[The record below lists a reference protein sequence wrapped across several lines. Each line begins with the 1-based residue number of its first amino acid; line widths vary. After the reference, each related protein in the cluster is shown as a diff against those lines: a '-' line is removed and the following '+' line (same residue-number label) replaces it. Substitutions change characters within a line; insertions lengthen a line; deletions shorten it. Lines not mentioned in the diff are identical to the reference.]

1 MAKNNSES
9 PNAEYAEFYDIPR
22 MTIGEIKD
30 ELKMNFT
37 DRIYRGVFCI
47 VGEAGL
53 GKSQA
58 VHQAARELG
67 ARVSVIFT
75 AQFGLLG
82 AGVPSVKDVE
92 EGFFK
97 IKLPTVFPKKGE
109 RSIVLFDEINMGQQH
124 AISMFFSVIEDRR
137 IYDYRLPDDCLVVAI
152 MNPAT
157 ESYSVQQIEN
167 NAALRRRLKFVY
179 AIHSTEEWLNH
190 ARTREFHY
198 SDRQSPVVQTPKV
211 RDLYSNNPE
220 LAEQLNLGMPC
231 HEHVRS
237 FIGTAPSMLYDDH
250 NKKNNRPFAC
260 PASWQTTSL
269 DCYALEYSGV
279 SLTSS
284 RALSRFGATLNMT
297 TAVQFQSFIEDN
309 NVILNPVEFLQDPKA
324 FLKKFQEVEDAGKQ
338 PRLIEFVYNLLNY
351 MFEKEYDVDKA
362 YSALFLFFESCPAEY
377 SALLT
382 DNISST
388 ATRYGKEAYR
398 AKLINSF
405 VKDKDR
411 FRAHLRHS
419 EKAHDAVDQFLRLN
433 G

>member
-9 PNAEYAEFYDIPR
+9 QNVEYADLYNIPR

-30 ELKMNFT
+30 ELKMNFEN
-37 DRIYRGVFCI
+37 RLYRGVYCI

-53 GKSQA
+53 GKSQS
-58 VHQAARELG
+58 VHQAARELK
-67 ARVSVIFT
+67 ARVCDIRT

-97 IKLPTVFPKKGE
+97 IKLPTVFPKNGE

-137 IYDYRLPDDCLVVAI
+137 IYDYELPEDCLVVAL
-152 MNPAT
+152 MNPSSG
-157 ESYSVQQIEN
+157 SYSVQQIEN

-179 AIHSTEEWLNH
+179 AIHSTEEWLQH

-198 SDRQSPVVQTPKV
+198 SDRRSPVVQTQEI
-211 RDLYSNNPE
+211 RDLYKQNPE
-220 LAEQLNLGMPC
+220 EAELLNQGLPC
-231 HEHVRS
+231 HEFVRS
-237 FIGTAPSMLYDDH
+237 FIGTSPSMLYDNQ
-250 NKKNNRPFAC
+250 NKMNNKPFAC

-269 DCYALEYSGV
+269 DCYALEHAGI
-279 SLTSS
+279 SLGSS
-284 RALSRFGATLNMT
+284 RALSRFGATLNMS
-297 TAVQFQSFIEDN
+297 TAAQFQSYLEDN
-309 NVILNPVEFLQDPKA
+309 SVILSPVEFLQDHKQ
-324 FLKKFQEVEDAGKQ
+324 FMRKFQEVEDAGKQ
-338 PRLIEFVYNLLNY
+338 PRLVEFVYNLLNH
-351 MFEKEYDVDKA
+351 MFDNEYDVDKA
-362 YSALFLFFESCPAEY
+362 YPALFAFFESCPAEY

-382 DNISST
+382 DNITPT
-388 ATRYGKEAYR
+388 ADRYGKSAYR

-419 EKAHDAVDQFLRLN
+419 EKAHEAVDRFIRLSN
-433 G
+433 